1 MIVTYSG
8 CLVNEDKKESISIRQ
23 KILNL
28 QSSMVSMES
37 AESKCELKHTF
48 SKGAYARQLSMP
60 KDILIVGKI
69 HKHGHLNIVS
79 KGRVLVV
86 TEFEEI
92 EIDASKEPYTFTS
105 EPGTKRVVYTLEDT
119 VWTTIHLTEETD
131 LEKIENEIIA
141 KDYND
146 FDLLDNQT
154 KCKEI
159 S

>member
-1 MIVTYSG
+1 M
-8 CLVNEDKKESISIRQ
+8 NEVLDKKEIR
-23 KILNL
+23 KEILHLEDAMRKRPDVLIGDNP
-28 QSSMVSMES
+28 QFP
-37 AESKCELKHTF
+37 LKHTF
-48 SKGAYARQLSMP
+48 APGVYVREIFIPKGS
-60 KDILIVGKI
+60 LIVGKI
-69 HKHGHLNIVS
+69 HKHGHLNVVS

-119 VWTTIHLTEETD
+119 VWTTVHLTEETD